1 MPPSKKQSV
10 LRRPSAKHVEEVCDC
25 DADAAS
31 GGTGS
36 SHYDSDGEGEEDD
49 QSLLAGE
56 NVDDDAQENTD
67 DTPTMTKPAK
77 DDYEDRLLRFR
88 AAVNTCG

>member
-1 MPPSKKQSV
+1 MPPSKKQTV
-10 LRRPSAKHVEEVCDC
+10 LRRPCAKDVEEVCDC
-25 DADAAS
+25 DADTAS

-36 SHYDSDGEGEEDD
+36 SHYDSDGEDEEEN

-67 DTPTMTKPAK
+67 DTPTMKKPAK

-88 AAVNTCG
+88 AEVNEWG